1 MKPIVRSYL
10 TEINVGT
17 TQPGNGTNINFK
29 DYPQLRDIYITGF
42 AFYDATQVAASP
54 AGKLVVPATALPGIT
69 VTLLDIYNMEMIYQ
83 YPSFDANPINASGFY
98 RDIFPFQLQLTKSY
112 ITVLDNSNIN
122 QNESVIVNFFY
133 IPLKEWK
140 KYAGYYVR
148 K

>member
-29 DYPQLRDIYITGF
+29 DFPQLRDIYITGF
-42 AFYDATQVAASP
+42 AFYNASQVAVSP
-54 AGKLVVPATALPGIT
+54 SGKTVVPANAQPGIT
-69 VTLLDIYNMEMIYQ
+69 TTLVDIYNMEMIYQ

-112 ITVLDNSNIN
+112 ITVLDNTNILQN
-122 QNESVIVNFFY
+122 QSIIVNFFY

-140 KYAGYYVR
+140 KYAPYYVR
-148 K
+148 

>member
-42 AFYDATQVAASP
+42 AFYDVTQVSVSP
-54 AGKLVVPATALPGIT
+54 AGKTVVAANGLPGIT

-122 QNESVIVNFFY
+122 QNESVMINFY
-133 IPLKEWK
+133 YVLSKEWN
-140 KYAGYYVR
+140 KYASLYVR

>member
-29 DYPQLRDIYITGF
+29 DFPQLRDIYITGF
-42 AFYDATQVAASP
+42 AFYNASQVVASP
-54 AGKLVVPATALPGIT
+54 SGKAVVPATALPGIT
-69 VTLLDIYNMEMIYQ
+69 TTLVDIYNMEMIYQ

-112 ITVLDNSNIN
+112 VTILDNTNIAAN
-122 QNESVIVNFFY
+122 QSIIVNFFY

-140 KYAGYYVR
+140 KYAPYYVR
-148 K
+148 

>member
-42 AFYDATQVAASP
+42 AVYDVAQVSLSP
-54 AGKLVVPATALPGIT
+54 SGKTIVPASSLKGIT

-83 YPSFDANPINASGFY
+83 YPSHDANPINVSGFY
-98 RDIFPFQLQLTKSY
+98 RDIYPFQLQLTKSY
-112 ITVLDNSNIN
+112 VTILDNTNISA
-122 QNESVIVNFFY
+122 NESIIVNFFY
-133 IPLKEWK
+133 IPLKDWK
-140 KYAGYYVR
+140 KYAQYYAR
-148 K
+148 

>member
-29 DYPQLRDIYITGF
+29 DYPQLRDIFITGF
-42 AFYDATQVAASP
+42 AFYDINQVAASP
-54 AGKLVVPATALPGIT
+54 AGKTVVSSLTGIT

-98 RDIFPFQLQLTKSY
+98 RDIYPFQLQLTKSY
-112 ITVLDNSNIN
+112 ITVLDNSSIN
-122 QNESVIVNFFY
+122 ADESVLINFFY
-133 IPLKEWK
+133 IPLKDWK
-140 KYAGYYVR
+140 KYAAYYAR
-148 K
+148 

>member
-29 DYPQLRDIYITGF
+29 DYPQLRDIFITGF
-42 AFYDATQVAASP
+42 AFYDVNQVAASP
-54 AGKLVVPATALPGIT
+54 SGKTVVGNLTGIT

-98 RDIFPFQLQLTKSY
+98 RDIYPFQLQLTKSF
-112 ITVLDNSNIN
+112 ITILDNTNIAA
-122 QNESVIVNFFY
+122 NESVLINFFY
-133 IPLKEWK
+133 IPIKDWK
-140 KYAGYYVR
+140 KYAAYYAR
-148 K
+148 

>member
-42 AFYDATQVAASP
+42 AFYDSTQVALSP
-54 AGKLVVPATALPGIT
+54 AGKTVVAANALPGIT

-83 YPSFDANPINASGFY
+83 YPSYDANPINVSGFY
-98 RDIFPFQLQLTKSY
+98 RDIYPFQLQLTKSY
-112 ITVLDNSNIN
+112 ITVLSNSNIVAN
-122 QNESVIVNFFY
+122 DSVLVNFFY
-133 IPLKEWK
+133 IPLKDWK
-140 KYAGYYVR
+140 KYAQYYAR
-148 K
+148 

>member
-29 DYPQLRDIYITGF
+29 DFPQLRDIYITGF
-42 AFYDATQVAASP
+42 AFYNASQVAVSP
-54 AGKLVVPATALPGIT
+54 SGKAVVPATALPGIT
-69 VTLLDIYNMEMIYQ
+69 TTLVDIYNMEMIYQ

-112 ITVLDNSNIN
+112 ITVLDNTNIAAN
-122 QNESVIVNFFY
+122 QSIIVNFFY

-140 KYAGYYVR
+140 KYAPYYVR
-148 K
+148 

>member
-42 AFYDATQVAASP
+42 AFYDVGQVSASP
-54 AGKLVVPATALPGIT
+54 SGKTVVPANALPGIT
-69 VTLLDIYNMEMIYQ
+69 VTLLDIFNMEMIYQ
-83 YPSFDANPINASGFY
+83 YPSYDANPTNVSGFY
-98 RDIFPFQLQLTKSY
+98 RDLNPFQLQLTKSY
-112 ITVLDNSNIN
+112 ITVLDNTNISA
-122 QNESVIVNFFY
+122 NESVIVNFFY
-133 IPLKEWK
+133 VSLKDWN
-140 KYAGYYVR
+140 KYQSLYVR

>member
-29 DYPQLRDIYITGF
+29 DFPQLRDIYITGF
-42 AFYDATQVAASP
+42 AFYNASQVAISP
-54 AGKLVVPATALPGIT
+54 AGKTVIPANAQPGIT
-69 VTLLDIYNMEMIYQ
+69 TTLVDIYNMEMIYQ

-112 ITVLDNSNIN
+112 ITVLDNTNILQN
-122 QNESVIVNFFY
+122 QSIIVNIFY

-140 KYAGYYVR
+140 KYAPYYVR
-148 K
+148 

>member
-42 AFYDATQVAASP
+42 AFYDVSSVSVSPSGKAVVAAN
-54 AGKLVVPATALPGIT
+54 ALPGIT
-69 VTLLDIYNMEMIYQ
+69 VTLLDIYNMEMVYQ
-83 YPSFDANPINASGFY
+83 YPSYDANPVNVSGFY
-98 RDIFPFQLQLTKSY
+98 RDINPFQLQLTKSY
-112 ITVLDNSNIN
+112 ITVLDNTNIV
-122 QNESVIVNFFY
+122 QNDSVIVNFFY
-133 IPLKEWK
+133 ISLKDWS
-140 KYAGYYVR
+140 KYSAYYAR

>member
-29 DYPQLRDIYITGF
+29 DFPQLRDIYITGF
-42 AFYDATQVAASP
+42 AFYNASQVSASP
-54 AGKLVVPATALPGIT
+54 SGKAVVPATALPGIT
-69 VTLLDIYNMEMIYQ
+69 TTLVDIYNMEMIYQ

-112 ITVLDNSNIN
+112 VTILDNTFIAASQSI
-122 QNESVIVNFFY
+122 IVNFFY

-140 KYAGYYVR
+140 KYAPYYVR
-148 K
+148 

>member
-29 DYPQLRDIYITGF
+29 DFPQLRDIYITGF
-42 AFYDATQVAASP
+42 AFYNASQVSFSP
-54 AGKLVVPATALPGIT
+54 SGKAVVPSSALPGIT
-69 VTLLDIYNMEMIYQ
+69 TTLVDIYNMEMIYQ

-112 ITVLDNSNIN
+112 ITVLDNTNIAAN
-122 QNESVIVNFFY
+122 QSIIVNFFY

-140 KYAGYYVR
+140 KYAPYYVR
-148 K
+148 

>member
-29 DYPQLRDIYITGF
+29 DFPQLRDIYITGF
-42 AFYDATQVAASP
+42 AFYDISQVSISP
-54 AGKLVVPATALPGIT
+54 SGKVVVPANALPGIT
-69 VTLLDIYNMEMIYQ
+69 TTLVDIYNMEMIYQ

-112 ITVLDNSNIN
+112 ITVLDNTNIAAN
-122 QNESVIVNFFY
+122 QSIIVNFFY

-140 KYAGYYVR
+140 KYAPYYVR
-148 K
+148 

>member
-42 AFYDATQVAASP
+42 AFYDATQVALSP
-54 AGKLVVPATALPGIT
+54 AGKTVVAANALPGIT

-83 YPSFDANPINASGFY
+83 YPSYDANPINVSGFY
-98 RDIFPFQLQLTKSY
+98 RDIYPFQLQLTKSY
-112 ITVLDNSNIN
+112 ITVLSNSNIVAN
-122 QNESVIVNFFY
+122 DSVLVNFFY
-133 IPLKEWK
+133 IPLKDWK
-140 KYAGYYVR
+140 KYAQYYAR
-148 K
+148 

>member
-29 DYPQLRDIYITGF
+29 DYPQLRDIFITGF
-42 AFYDATQVAASP
+42 AFYDISQVSLSP
-54 AGKLVVPATALPGIT
+54 AGKAIVPANALPGIT

-83 YPSFDANPINASGFY
+83 YPSYDANPINASGFY

-112 ITVLDNSNIN
+112 ITVLDNTNIAA
-122 QNESVIVNFFY
+122 NESVIVNFFY
-133 IPLKEWK
+133 IPLKDWK
-140 KYAGYYVR
+140 KYAQYYAR
-148 K
+148 

>member
-29 DYPQLRDIYITGF
+29 DYPQLRDIFITGF
-42 AFYDATQVAASP
+42 AFYDVNQVTQSP
-54 AGKLVVPATALPGIT
+54 SGKPVVSSLTGIT

-98 RDIFPFQLQLTKSY
+98 RDIYPFQLQLTKSF
-112 ITVLDNSNIN
+112 ITILDNTSVAA
-122 QNESVIVNFFY
+122 NESVLINFFY
-133 IPLKEWK
+133 IPIKDWK
-140 KYAGYYVR
+140 KYAAYYAR
-148 K
+148 